1 MVSGFFLDSTTVRSL
16 DSNHIIQEIRFFD
29 SYTGGGGMLDVTGKV
44 AFITGGASGIGLG
57 MAIAFVNAGAKTVIS
72 DFRQDHLDESAAYF
86 KQRNLEQHVHH
97 LRLDVTDREAFVRV
111 ADETER
117 VFGKVHILCNNAG
130 IGILG
135 PIKQAKY
142 GDWDWALSVMI
153 GGVVNGIQTFLPR
166 ILKHGEGGHIVTTSS
181 MGGVIPLPESPIYST
196 TKAGIIAMCEAM
208 RGELAADNIGVSA
221 FCPGPV
227 STNIGQI
234 ARMRPAQFEDSGYRA
249 KEAEQAARPNSPNW
263 MSIEECGERVLRGIR
278 RNDLYI
284 FTHREFKEGVAERME
299 AMLESFPKEEIN
311 QARAGEISFLTSNPV
326 FTQAAKAAKE
336 K

>member
-1 MVSGFFLDSTTVRSL
+1 MQNVK
-16 DSNHIIQEIRFFD
+16 
-29 SYTGGGGMLDVTGKV
+29 GKV

-57 MAIAFVNAGAKTVIS
+57 MAMAFVNAGMKVVIS
-72 DFRQDHLDESAAYF
+72 DFRQDHLKESTAYF
-86 KQRNLEQHVHH
+86 KQKGQERNVHH
-97 LRLDVTDREAFVRV
+97 IQLDVTDRSAFTLA

-117 VFGKVHILCNNAG
+117 IFGKVHVLCNNAG

-135 PIKQAKY
+135 PVKLAKF
-142 GDWDWALSVMI
+142 GDWDWALEVMI

-181 MGGVIPLPESPIYST
+181 MAGVIPLPASPIYST
-196 TKAGIIAMCEAM
+196 AKSAVIGMCEAM
-208 RGELAADNIGVSA
+208 RGELAEDNIGVSA

-227 STNIGQI
+227 TTNIGEI
-234 ARMRPAQFEDSGYRA
+234 GRMRPRKYETGYEE
-249 KEAEQAARPNSPNW
+249 KEKELAARSNFPNW

-299 AMLESFPKEEIN
+299 AMLAGFPNEEIH
-311 QARAGEISFLTSNPV
+311 QARASEITFLTSNPI
-326 FTQAAKAAKE
+326 FKKIKGHGE
-336 K
+336 